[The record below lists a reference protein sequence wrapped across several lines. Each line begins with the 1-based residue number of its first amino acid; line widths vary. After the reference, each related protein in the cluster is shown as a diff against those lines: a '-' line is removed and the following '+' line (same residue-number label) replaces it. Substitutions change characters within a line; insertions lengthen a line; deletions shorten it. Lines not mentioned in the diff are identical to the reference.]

1 MTIALAR
8 DASWNDIIAASDL
21 GLMIVSP
28 SGGIRAI
35 AGGARECLGLGP
47 SDPLPG
53 DLAAIVRSTD
63 DEALSNDDV
72 LALLQTGTAARPVEC
87 RLRRADGGSTRVAAS
102 VSQTDSSAY
111 GDLIVSVTSIESQCR
126 QITAAAKELDHLS
139 YALDATGQG
148 VWDYNGE
155 TDFWY
160 FSPAWKRMRGIP
172 ETENYVS
179 TGDDWLDNVHP
190 DDREMVRV
198 ATARQYAGE
207 LTDVA
212 FEYRE
217 RHRDGH
223 WIWLQARGRTMQ
235 GLGDGKPLRIVGTDT
250 DVTALRNSQAALGE
264 LERSELRW
272 KIAVDS
278 AEQGVWDHDLVT
290 GERYYSATW
299 RAMRGLGPDDPP
311 PADDEQWLARV
322 HPDDRDRVALELQ
335 RSLAGDLE
343 HVSLE
348 YRERHEAGGWIWI
361 LRRGKPVSHDSA
373 GRPTRFI
380 GTDTG
385 VSDLKSRELEFEA
398 LSRRLEMAL
407 STSTVGVWETDLTS
421 GEALWDART
430 AELFGLPPRATAVPP
445 GTWENLVHPEDR
457 ARTLEICAEGL
468 ATDRGY
474 ACDYRIKLPNGVIR
488 HVRCRAAIVTV
499 AGVGEKIIGVNW
511 DVSQD
516 LEQAEA
522 LRNAKQLAEARS
534 RDLEA
539 AHQRMEHASL
549 HDSLTGLP
557 NRRYLDNALAAFVE
571 KGDTNLVL
579 LHIDLDRFKHINDTK
594 GHAAGDALLVHVA
607 ALLRRNVGAND
618 IVARIG
624 GDEFVVLIAPAPE
637 PDALQV
643 IVDRIIADA
652 ARPMEWNGQECRSGV
667 SIGIAEPRPGVGAR
681 QLLINAD
688 IALYRAKR
696 AGRNCACRF
705 TDSLHDEIVSKKQ
718 CADDILKG
726 LERREFEPWYQLQ
739 FDATTL
745 EIVGLEALV
754 RWNHPERGLLLPGDF
769 LDVAVDIN
777 AMSAI
782 DRCVLERAAEAI
794 VAWDA
799 LGIRIPRVS
808 VNVSARRLGDEA
820 LIGSL
825 SRLPIDPSRV
835 SFELLESMFLD
846 DDSVALSTTID
857 GLKSLGFKIEI
868 DDFGTGHASIAS
880 LLRIKPHRLKIDRQL
895 VRPIVASER
904 QRHLV
909 RSIIEI
915 GKSQGIAI
923 CAEGVETECH
933 AVILRDLGCDTL
945 QGYHLARPMPADHIP
960 QVVQARGW
968 LAAATPDMPDGSVLR
983 TFLRDNKITRG
994 AVEPSKRVHRK
1005 RL

>member
-1 MTIALAR
+1 MLAVMPVM
-8 DASWNDIIAASDL
+8 DVIAASDL
-21 GLMIVSP
+21 GLLVVS
-28 SGGIRAI
+28 SGGRIEAI
-35 AGGARECLGLGP
+35 GGGVRQCLDLRGEDAAP
-47 SDPLPG
+47 E
-53 DLAAIVRSTD
+53 DLAAVFRTVEGAS
-63 DEALSNDDV
+63 LSN
-72 LALLQTGTAARPVEC
+72 AETIRLLETGSAARPVEF
-87 RLRRADGGSTRVAAS
+87 RLLRRDGSSCLVAAFLS
-102 VSQTDSSAY
+102 RTGLDGSAHA
-111 GDLIVSVTSIESQCR
+111 IVSVTSIDGQQN
-126 QITAAAKELDHLS
+126 QIVAAAKELEHLS
-139 YALDATGQG
+139 FALDATEQG
-148 VWDYNGE
+148 VWDYNGA
-155 TDFWY
+155 TGVWY

-172 ETENYVS
+172 ETEDYVS
-179 TGDDWLDNVHP
+179 NGDDWLDSVHP

-207 LTDVA
+207 LEEVA

-223 WIWLQARGRTMQ
+223 WIWIRAQGRTME

-250 DVTALRNSQAALGE
+250 DLTALKTSQAALGE

-278 AEQGVWDHDLVT
+278 AEQGVWDHDLAS
-290 GERYYSATW
+290 GERYYSETW
-299 RAMRGLGPDDPP
+299 RDMRGLGPLDPL

-322 HPDDRDRVALELQ
+322 HPDDRERVEAELN
-335 RSLAGDLE
+335 LCMAGEVEQL
-343 HVSLE
+343 SLE
-348 YRERHEAGGWIWI
+348 YRERHEGGGWIWI
-361 LRRGKPVSHDSA
+361 LRRGKPVARDSA

-407 STSTVGVWETDLTS
+407 STSAVGVWETDITT

-430 AELFGLPPRATAVPP
+430 YQLFGMEPRTTPVMP
-445 GTWENLVHPEDR
+445 GTWESIVHPDDR
-457 ARTLEICAEGL
+457 ERTLEICARGL
-468 ATDRGY
+468 ANERGY
-474 ACDYRIKLPNGVIR
+474 ACDYRVLLAGGVVR
-488 HVRCRAAIVTV
+488 HVRCRAALVTV

-511 DVSQD
+511 DVTQD
-516 LEQAEA
+516 LERAEA
-522 LRNAKQLAEARS
+522 LRYAKQMAEAHS

-539 AHQRMEHASL
+539 AHRRMEHASL

-557 NRRYLDNALAAFVE
+557 NRRYLDNALAAYTDN
-571 KGDTNLVL
+571 GDTNLVL

-607 ALLRRNVGAND
+607 NLLRRNVGPGD

-624 GDEFVVLIAPAPE
+624 GDEFVVLISPAPE
-637 PDALQV
+637 PEDLQE

-652 ARPMEWNGQECRSGV
+652 AKPMDWNGQECRSGV
-667 SIGIAEPRPGVGAR
+667 SVGIAEPRPGVGAR
-681 QLLINAD
+681 QLLVNAD

-705 TDSLHDEIVSKKQ
+705 TDSLHEEIVSKKQ

-726 LERREFEPWYQLQ
+726 LERNEFEPWYQLQ

-745 EIVGLEALV
+745 EIIGLEALA
-754 RWNHPERGLLLPGDF
+754 RWNHPERGILPPSAF
-769 LDVAVDIN
+769 LDVAADIN

-782 DRCVLERAAEAI
+782 DRCILERAAQALAE
-794 VAWDA
+794 WDA
-799 LGIRIPRVS
+799 VGVRIPRVS

-835 SFELLESMFLD
+835 SFELLESIFLD
-846 DDSVALSTTID
+846 DDNLALSTTIE
-857 GLKSLGFKIEI
+857 GLKALGFKIEI

-895 VRPIVASER
+895 VTPIVSSETQR
-904 QRHLV
+904 QLV

-915 GKSQGIAI
+915 GKSQKIAI
-923 CAEGVETECH
+923 CAEGVETETH
-933 AVILRDLGCDTL
+933 AAILRDLGCDSL
-945 QGYHLARPMPADHIP
+945 QGYHLARPMPADRIP
-960 QVVQARGW
+960 DIVAARGW
-968 LAAATPDMPDGSVLR
+968 LPQAVPAMPDGSVLR
-983 TFLRDNKITRG
+983 AFLREKGLARDLNGPPLNIR
-994 AVEPSKRVHRK
+994 RK
-1005 RL
+1005 RS